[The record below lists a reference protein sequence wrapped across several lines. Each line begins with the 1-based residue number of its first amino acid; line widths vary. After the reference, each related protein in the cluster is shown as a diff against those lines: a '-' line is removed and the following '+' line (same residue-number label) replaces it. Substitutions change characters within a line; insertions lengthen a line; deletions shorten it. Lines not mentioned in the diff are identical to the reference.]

1 MVRTFANV
9 IICPSISW
17 LTTSKAFMLMQT
29 ADPTTLRDALPNF
42 RKSTHIFLPIND
54 CRAPNLPQ
62 GGSHWSLLL
71 VSILDGVAFHY
82 DSLYPSNHQAAFN
95 CCDKFQNLLG
105 KPLRFVNLYDSPQQN
120 NGSDCGIYVC
130 VEMKELLKRLLKKG
144 PQDKVSMT
152 MRGLNIDAPRARK
165 MMTGLI
171 DEFRK
176 EGRRSMSRSRSPS
189 GSNRSPPRVGD

>member
-1 MVRTFANV
+1 
-9 IICPSISW
+9 
-17 LTTSKAFMLMQT
+17 MLMQT
-29 ADPTTLRDALPNF
+29 PDPLTLKDALPNF
-42 RKSTHIFLPIND
+42 RRSTHIFLPIND

-82 DSLYPSNHQAAFN
+82 DSLNSSNHWAALH
-95 CCDKFQNLLG
+95 CCQKFQTLLG
-105 KPLRFVNLYDSPQQN
+105 RELKYINLSDSPQQN
-120 NGSDCGIYVC
+120 NGSDCGVYVC
-130 VEMKELLKRLLKKG
+130 VEMKELLKRLLKKDSR
-144 PQDKVSMT
+144 DKISMS
-152 MRGLNIDAPRARK
+152 MRGLNIDAVRARK